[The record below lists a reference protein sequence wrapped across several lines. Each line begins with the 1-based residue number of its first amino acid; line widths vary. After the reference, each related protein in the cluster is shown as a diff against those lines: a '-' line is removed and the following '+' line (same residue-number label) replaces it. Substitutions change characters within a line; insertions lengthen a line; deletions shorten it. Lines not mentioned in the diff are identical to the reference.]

1 MHYYIKEITYATVF
15 SYIHLNERCVTK
27 EHCLSL
33 INHQIDTSKNNV
45 TFVTFN
51 GTCIQN
57 CPPGYDYTADR
68 TGCEKCEKSKC
79 RKVCEG
85 LNIDNIEAAQNL
97 KDCTFINGSLE
108 ISIKHGNHRVL
119 AKALEESLSSIEEIE
134 GYLKIVRCFPLVNL
148 KFFDKLEIIHG
159 HGTLENGKYSLIVM
173 ENQNLQELWNIT
185 NNFKILN
192 GRIFFHY
199 NPKLCF
205 FYIENLILIINITS
219 INDFEV
225 SHVSNGDKF
234 ACNITD
240 IDLKFELITSNS
252 VVITINIPNPTNDY
266 NNLGRYVLYY
276 TEAAG
281 KNLNPYEEVYGCGDD
296 NWKVRDV
303 LVDSD
308 RANQQASTVQ
318 PSLKPF
324 TRYAF
329 YVKTYTTQSIGG
341 LSPIYYIHTLPS
353 RPSQVVINMYY
364 SNTSSTIVLQWEPP
378 RNHNGIL
385 TEYIVSGFWQQD
397 DRTILDQRNYCKYP
411 LEEETVETFPPDFQT
426 IIEHEEKSCCSENLM
441 IYRPNGEFGRL
452 CENLGLGKLS
462 SIGENG
468 QNPILS
474 CSTYFYDY
482 VDESNFLLNISGK
495 YEKNRNISGDNNI
508 MNQEHDGKSH
518 RPTHNKSFAHNHQ
531 TGRSKRG
538 NIKNKFYQIV
548 KNDTKTF
555 VINNLNHFAKYTIFV
570 RACRKTHRSEN
581 YDDYDGRC
589 SKSEILTI
597 RTLKDPQADLVDE
610 SLIVYQILEERG
622 TQVVQ
627 INWVEPAN
635 PNGLVL
641 MFQIEYQRGDF
652 ENAKVITD
660 CLTYLDYIQS
670 GKKFTIKGLTQ
681 GAYFFR
687 LRAVSLAGAGPF
699 TNSFS
704 FEIKNIS
711 KEYIYKIFIFCIIA
725 LMFIV
730 AIICA
735 YYYVLHH
742 TSQYFSDLDLLLSPV
757 NNELNS
763 TPFVEDSWEVP
774 RENVQFS
781 KLMSQGSFGK
791 VYEGILFP
799 LKLPCAIKT
808 VSNRYVINNKDK
820 ILDEIRMLKHAAGV
834 HHIVQLLGVV
844 FQGDPPL
851 IVMEL
856 MLLGDLKS
864 FLRSTREIPLLDLR
878 FFRIAAQ
885 IADAMFFMEHNRF
898 VHQDLAARNCMVH
911 KNLTVKVGDFGLTCD
926 LYSSDYFRKSDKE
939 LLPVRWMSPESLKD
953 GIYSSY
959 SDVWSYGVLL
969 WEIATLAEQPYR
981 GLTNEQ
987 VLRWVVGGQAL
998 YTPVFCPNHL
1008 KTIMELC
1015 WNRNPIQRPT
1025 FQQIVSHLD
1034 QYTDEEF
1041 KSVSYYHTELSKTK

>member
-1 MHYYIKEITYATVF
+1 MQLFF
-15 SYIHLNERCVTK
+15 SYIHLNQRCVTK

-33 INHQIDTSKNNV
+33 INHQSETSKNNA

-51 GTCIQN
+51 GSCVQN
-57 CPPGYDYTADR
+57 CPAGYDYTTDR
-68 TGCEKCEKSKC
+68 TGCEQCEKGKC

-85 LNIDNIEAAQNL
+85 LNIDNIEAALNL

-134 GYLKIVRCFPLVNL
+134 GYLKIARCFPLVNL

-159 HGTLENGKYSLIVM
+159 HGTLENGKYSLIVL
-173 ENQNLQELWNIT
+173 ENHNLQELWNISS
-185 NNFKILN
+185 NFKILN

-205 FYIENLILIINITS
+205 FYIENLILIINFTS

-225 SHVSNGDKF
+225 SQVSNGDKF

-240 IDLKFELITSNS
+240 IDLKFELVTSNS
-252 VVITINIPNPTNDY
+252 VVISINIPNPTNDY

-281 KNLNPYEEVYGCGDD
+281 RNLNPYEEVYGCGDD

-303 LVDSD
+303 LVDYD

-329 YVKTYTTQSIGG
+329 YVKTYTTQTIGG

-353 RPSQVVINMYY
+353 RPSEVVVNMYY

-378 RNHNGIL
+378 KYHNGIL

-397 DRTILDQRNYCKYP
+397 DRAILDQRNYCKYP

-426 IIEHEEKSCCSENLM
+426 NIQYEKKTCCSENLM
-441 IYRPNGEFGRL
+441 IYRTHGEFGRL

-462 SIGENG
+462 FIGEND
-468 QNPILS
+468 QNHISS
-474 CSTYFYDY
+474 CTTYLYDY
-482 VDESNFLLNISGK
+482 VDESNCMLNISGK
-495 YEKNRNISGDNNI
+495 YENRNTSEDNI
-508 MNQEHDGKSH
+508 MNPEHNEKSH
-518 RPTHNKSFAHNHQ
+518 RPIHNKSFAHNLQ

-538 NIKNKFYQIV
+538 NLKDKFYQIV

-555 VINNLNHFAKYTIFV
+555 VIDNLYHFAKYTIFV

-581 YDDYDGRC
+581 YDDYDRRC

-597 RTLKDPQADLVDE
+597 RTLKDPQADLIDE
-610 SLIVYQILEERG
+610 SLLAYKVLEEKG
-622 TQVVQ
+622 IQMVQ
-627 INWVEPAN
+627 ISWAEPAN

-641 MFQIEYQRGDF
+641 LFQIEHQRRDL

-660 CLTYLDYIQS
+660 CLTYLEYTEN
-670 GKKFTIKGLTQ
+670 GKKFIIKGLIH
-681 GAYFFR
+681 GSYLFR

-699 TNSFS
+699 TNAFN

-711 KEYIYKIFIFCIIA
+711 QVYFSKIFILCTIA
-725 LMFIV
+725 LVIV
-730 AIICA
+730 VVNISAC
-735 YYYVLHH
+735 YYVLHQRR
-742 TSQYFSDLDLLLSPV
+742 QYCSDLDVLLSPI
-757 NNELNS
+757 NNELTS

-774 RENVQFS
+774 RENVEFS
-781 KLMSQGSFGK
+781 KLISQGSFGK
-791 VYEGILFP
+791 VYEGILYP

-808 VSNRYVINNKDK
+808 VSNRYVNKDK
-820 ILDEIRMLKHAAGV
+820 ILDEIKVLKHAAGV
-834 HHIVQLLGVV
+834 HHMVQLLGVV
-844 FQGDPPL
+844 FQSDPPL
-851 IVMEL
+851 VVMEL

-864 FLRSTREIPLLDLR
+864 FLRSNREIPLLDLR

-898 VHQDLAARNCMVH
+898 VHHDLAARNCMVH
-911 KNLTVKVGDFGLTCD
+911 KNLTVKVGDFGLSRD
-926 LYSSDYFRKSDKE
+926 LYSSDYFRKSNKE
-939 LLPVRWMSPESLKD
+939 LLPIRWMAPESLKD
-953 GIYSSY
+953 GIYTSR
-959 SDVWSYGVLL
+959 SDVWSYGVVL
-969 WEIATLAEQPYR
+969 WEVATLAEQPYR

-987 VLRWVVGGQAL
+987 VLRWVIGGQVL
-998 YTPVFCPNHL
+998 YTPVFCPHHL

-1015 WNRNPIQRPT
+1015 WNRSPNQRPT
-1025 FQQIVSHLD
+1025 FRQVVSQLE
-1034 QYTDEEF
+1034 QYTDDEF
-1041 KSVSYYHTELSKTK
+1041 KCVSYYHTELSNKSTSVVAF